1 VKAARAATAA
11 TIGVAAW
18 ILAAPLAARA
28 LVVAAPIPA
37 DALIV
42 LSGSP
47 LISERTTQA
56 IAMFRRGGVR
66 LILLTDDGTR
76 GRWSR
81 RLQQNPRSIDRAS
94 GLLMDAGI
102 PPDRVIKL
110 PPVVSSTHDEA
121 LAARTFLLARR
132 LNSVVIV
139 TSPYHSRRAL
149 WTFRRALSDTNIRV
163 GIAPAETLIES
174 PGPSW
179 WWLTARG
186 WQVVGAEYPKLLYYV
201 FRYRRPL
208 FG

>member
-1 VKAARAATAA
+1 MKAARAATAA

-18 ILAAPLAARA
+18 ILAAPIAARF
-28 LVVAAPIPA
+28 LTVSAPIPA

-56 IAMFRRGGVR
+56 IAMFRRGGVQ

-94 GLLMDAGI
+94 GLLLDAGI
-102 PPDRVIKL
+102 PPERVVKL
-110 PPVVSSTHDEA
+110 PPIVSSTHDEA
-121 LAARTFLLARR
+121 VAARTFLLARR
-132 LNSVVIV
+132 LDSIVVV

-163 GIAPAETLIES
+163 GVAPAETLIES
-174 PGPSW
+174 PEPSR
-179 WWLTARG
+179 WWLTLRG

-208 FG
+208 AE